1 MPLSWYIM
9 GSGIIQA
16 GDNLERLPYQ
26 YDLCRNLRN
35 DLQYLS
41 EKNGSNRKTDGPSGI
56 DVFHWDQYCG
66 ICGFENVV
74 MFQSEKESKL
84 MKEIK

>member
-1 MPLSWYIM
+1 M
-9 GSGIIQA
+9 
-16 GDNLERLPYQ
+16 ERFPYQ
-26 YDLCRNLRN
+26 RDLCRNLRS
-35 DLQYLS
+35 DLQHLPGQ
-41 EKNGSNRKTDGPSGI
+41 NGSNRNTDGSSGI

>member
-1 MPLSWYIM
+1 M
-9 GSGIIQA
+9 
-16 GDNLERLPYQ
+16 ERLPYQ
-26 YDLCRNLRN
+26 RDLCRNLRS
-35 DLQYLS
+35 DLQHLS